1 MCWSEVTKTLED
13 FNKTLHSLNKQFDE
27 LNKLLKRNTIFN
39 EITSS
44 PEELAKNLVY
54 EVYVDDKWG
63 TYYRS
68 TIFDYDSKYANRD
81 IGEWRTREEAIKE
94 TIKRLNEKCNI

>member
-13 FNKTLHSLNKQFDE
+13 FNKTLHSINKQFDE
-27 LNKLLKRNTIFN
+27 LNKALKRNTIFD

-54 EVYVDDKWG
+54 EVYVDDKLG

-68 TIFDYDSKYANRD
+68 TIFRD
-81 IGEWRTREEAIKE
+81 IGEWRTKEEAIQA
-94 TIKRLNEKCNI
+94 TIKRMGEEYHE